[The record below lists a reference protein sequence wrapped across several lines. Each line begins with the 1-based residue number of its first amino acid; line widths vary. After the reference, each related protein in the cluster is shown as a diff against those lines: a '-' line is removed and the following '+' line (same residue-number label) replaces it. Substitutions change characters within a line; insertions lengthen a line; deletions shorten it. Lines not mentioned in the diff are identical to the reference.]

1 VSRQPLAAAAAAV
14 ALCRQTLAVVAFP
27 GAEGYGANSTGGRGG
42 DVYHVTNLLD
52 TGAGSLRNGSQTRR
66 PPGARSSRRLWHDR
80 IDDNVD
86 DRQVE
91 HHDCGQTAPG
101 LGITLKDYTF
111 NVSSSST
118 ISNVVVRHI
127 RAERATPT
135 LRKTRWACWEAAAC
149 RT

>member
-1 VSRQPLAAAAAAV
+1 V

-52 TGAGSLRNGSQTRR
+52 TGARQPAQRHLKRAGRR
-66 PPGARSSRRLWHDR
+66 AHDRLRRLWHDR

-91 HHDCGQTAPG
+91 HHDCRADRAGP
-101 LGITLKDYTF
+101 GITLKDYTF

-127 RAERATPT
+127 RS
-135 LRKTRWACWEAAAC
+135 RKGDANASEDAMGVLGAAAC